1 MLRPG
6 ACWRRFSELMAN
18 VLFVC
23 LHNAG
28 RSQMSEALFKQ
39 VADGRH
45 QARSA
50 GTSPADRVNPTVIEA
65 MRESDIN
72 LTGQK
77 PKPLTDELG
86 QWADVIV
93 TMGCG
98 DQCPVI
104 PGKRY
109 LDWELPDPS
118 GQPLEEVRKIRD
130 RIAQLTEEL
139 LSDLDRRRP
148 TDT

>member
-1 MLRPG
+1 
-6 ACWRRFSELMAN
+6 
-18 VLFVC
+18 
-23 LHNAG
+23 
-28 RSQMSEALFKQ
+28 MSEALFKQ

-50 GTSPADRVNPTVIEA
+50 GTSPGDRVNPTVVEA
-65 MRESDIN
+65 MRESDID
-72 LTGQK
+72 LTGRK
-77 PKPLTDELG
+77 PKRLTDELG

-118 GQPLEEVRKIRD
+118 GQPLEDVRKTRD
-130 RIAQLTEEL
+130 RIAELTKEL
-139 LSDLDRRRP
+139 LAELDRRRP
-148 TDT
+148 TGT